1 MSLLFCFSS
10 NPEKAHWKA
19 MKYTI
24 AYVKDTINYRITYH
38 YGAKLQF
45 IDFVDSDYTNNC
57 NTRIL
62 TNEHVFYVEE
72 VPVLWLTKRQE
83 TVVTSMTKAEYMAAS
98 RTVEQA
104 IWLSSFFNG
113 SLLPQKQPYCLLTIT
128 EQ

>member
-1 MSLLFCFSS
+1 
-10 NPEKAHWKA
+10 

-24 AYVKDTINYRITYH
+24 AYVKDTINYRITYY

-62 TNEHVFYVEE
+62 TNGHVFYVEE